1 MGNSKYLP
9 IGAIVGKQYEILDIL
24 GEDDFEILYLARD
37 THRKESFF
45 VLKELF
51 LETFSSRIDTAI
63 STIPEAEGV
72 LDKRKKEIITELDNP
87 KRNRQVAEIKTYGYV
102 EDNNTIYTIMEF
114 TNNSNLENYLQFTPK
129 EKGVLP
135 SLEKL
140 LNNNIKKKS
149 SLFLKILIAITL
161 TLAGLA
167 YYSYHML
174 QTDRDKPKEEKV
186 NIVSEKKSI
195 EHPPLTN
202 RNEIREN
209 REEVDKSPKVDKNI
223 TNEINETQ
231 DDFSDIIEDD
241 KIYMD
246 SEDEDIEEE
255 IYKENKID
263 DTLLGTRIESNPLSL
278 GTKIE
283 TTKES
288 DFTENSVH
296 EFLNLFIASS
306 ADNSIDNLLF
316 YYAQNVD
323 RYFNLRDINHM
334 TIREDKERYNKK
346 WTNRE
351 FTIENFKILQTYEKE
366 NINYCEIETTTKWK
380 VSTKSGKTVSGVSK
394 GFMRLKNTANG
405 FKVISIYTLK

>member
-1 MGNSKYLP
+1 MENSKYLP

-51 LETFSSRIDTAI
+51 LETFSSRSETAI
-63 STIPEAEGV
+63 FTIPEAQGV
-72 LDKRKKEIITELDNP
+72 LNKRKKEIITELEDP
-87 KRNRQVAEIKTYGYV
+87 KRNRQVAEIKTYGYI

-129 EKGVLP
+129 KNGVLP

-140 LNNNIKKKS
+140 LVNKVKRKS
-149 SLFLKILIAITL
+149 SLFLKILIGITII
-161 TLAGLA
+161 LAGLA
-167 YYSYHML
+167 FYSYDMI
-174 QTDRDKPKEEKV
+174 QRDKNKIIE
-186 NIVSEKKSI
+186 EKKSIIPETQVI
-195 EHPPLTN
+195 EHPPLIN
-202 RNEIREN
+202 RNDIKNDIKEIASIPKTEEN
-209 REEVDKSPKVDKNI
+209 IS
-223 TNEINETQ
+223 NEINETQ
-231 DDFSDIIEDD
+231 DDFSNIIEDD

-246 SEDEDIEEE
+246 SETEEIEDEEE
-255 IYKENKID
+255 YKENNSNN
-263 DTLLGTRIESNPLSL
+263 TLL

-283 TTKES
+283 TVEES
-288 DFTENSVH
+288 SFNENSVH

-323 RYFNLRDINHM
+323 RYFNLRDINHK

-351 FTIENFKILQTYEKE
+351 FTIENFKILQIYEKE
-366 NINYCEIETTTKWK
+366 STSYCDIETTTKWK
-380 VSTKSGKTVSGVSK
+380 VSTNSRKTVSGISK

>member
-1 MGNSKYLP
+1 MENSKYLP

-51 LETFSSRIDTAI
+51 LETFSSRSETAI
-63 STIPEAEGV
+63 FTIPEAQGV
-72 LDKRKKEIITELDNP
+72 LDKRKKEIITELEDP
-87 KRNRQVAEIKTYGYV
+87 KRNRQVAEIKTYGYI

-129 EKGVLP
+129 KNGVLP

-140 LNNNIKKKS
+140 LVNKVKKKS
-149 SLFLKILIAITL
+149 SLFLKILIGITII
-161 TLAGLA
+161 LAGLA
-167 YYSYHML
+167 FYSYDMI
-174 QTDRDKPKEEKV
+174 QRDKNKIIE
-186 NIVSEKKSI
+186 EKKSIIPETQVI
-195 EHPPLTN
+195 EHPPLIN
-202 RNEIREN
+202 RNDIKNDIKEIASIPKTEEN
-209 REEVDKSPKVDKNI
+209 IS
-223 TNEINETQ
+223 NEINETQ
-231 DDFSDIIEDD
+231 DDFSNIIEDD

-246 SEDEDIEEE
+246 SETEEIEDEEE
-255 IYKENKID
+255 YKENNSNN
-263 DTLLGTRIESNPLSL
+263 TLL

-283 TTKES
+283 TVEES
-288 DFTENSVH
+288 SFNENSVH

-323 RYFNLRDINHM
+323 RYFNLRDINHK

-366 NINYCEIETTTKWK
+366 GISYCEVETTTKWK
-380 VSTKSGKTVSGVSK
+380 VSTNSRKTVSGISK